1 MRTVLSRIVFK
12 ITQVALLFCDFLVM
26 IVHSSF
32 ALPSLPV
39 FHFLFSFCF
48 RVV

>member
-1 MRTVLSRIVFK
+1 MGTFFSRIVFK

-26 IVHSSF
+26 IVQESF
-32 ALPSLPV
+32 ALPWLAV
-39 FHFLFSFCF
+39 FHFLFTFCF